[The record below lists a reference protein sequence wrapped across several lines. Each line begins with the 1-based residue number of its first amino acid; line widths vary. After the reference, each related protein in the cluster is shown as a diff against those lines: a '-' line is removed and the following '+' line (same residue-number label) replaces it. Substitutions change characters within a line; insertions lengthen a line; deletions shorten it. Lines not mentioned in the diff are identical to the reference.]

1 MHLELESLLNIQ
13 RIVRHNK
20 LFENQVLFKF
30 VHLLSRNQFR
40 LIGVAVIDF
49 I

>member
-1 MHLELESLLNIQ
+1 MHLKLESLLNIQ
-13 RIVRHNK
+13 WIVRHYK

-30 VHLLSRNQFR
+30 LHLLSRNQFG